1 MSKPTAIIAIHG
13 GTGPA
18 SDEMTPER
26 EKSSLEALAQ
36 IVRAGQKLLAEG
48 AGALDAVTEA
58 VRLLENCPLF
68 NAGKGAVFTAAGTH
82 ELDAALMDGKTLS
95 AGAVACV
102 RRLANPILAARAVM
116 EHSGHVLMVGEGAEE
131 FARNR
136 GLPLVEQSYFYTDF
150 RYAQW
155 QWAQADA
162 ARADIARKQN
172 SETGTVG
179 AVALDAAG
187 NLAAATSTGGMT
199 NKRVGR
205 VGDTPLIGA
214 GCYADRNVAVS
225 CTGLGETFIR
235 TVAGHDVSAQIEY
248 GRRSLREAA
257 EHTVMKRLP
266 QIQGR
271 GGMIAIDR
279 FGNVALPFNTE
290 CMYRGV
296 ARIGETPLA
305 AIYHDERGR

>member
-1 MSKPTAIIAIHG
+1 
-13 GTGPA
+13 
-18 SDEMTPER
+18 
-26 EKSSLEALAQ
+26 
-36 IVRAGQKLLAEG
+36 
-48 AGALDAVTEA
+48 
-58 VRLLENCPLF
+58 
-68 NAGKGAVFTAAGTH
+68 
-82 ELDAALMDGKTLS
+82 
-95 AGAVACV
+95 
-102 RRLANPILAARAVM
+102 M
-116 EHSGHVLMVGEGAEE
+116 EHSGHVLMAGEGAEE
-131 FARNR
+131 FARSR

-155 QWAQADA
+155 QRARADA
-162 ARADIARKQN
+162 ARADTARKQN

-248 GRRSLREAA
+248 GGRSLQEAA
-257 EHTVMKRLP
+257 EYTVMKRLP

-279 FGNVALPFNTE
+279 LGNVALPFNTE

-296 ARIGETPLA
+296 ARVGESPAT
-305 AIYHDERGR
+305 AIYAGGNPH

>member
-1 MSKPTAIIAIHG
+1 MRKPTAIIAIHG

-18 SDEMTPER
+18 SEEITPER
-26 EKSSLEALAQ
+26 ERSSLEVLEE
-36 IVRAGQKLLAEG
+36 IVCAGQKLLAEG
-48 AGALDAVTEA
+48 ADALDVVTEA
-58 VRLLENCPLF
+58 VRLLEDCPLF

-82 ELDAALMDGKTLS
+82 ELDAAVMDGKTLS

-102 RRLANPILAARAVM
+102 QRLANPILAARAVM
-116 EHSGHVLMVGEGAEE
+116 EHSGHVLLVGEGAEE
-131 FARNR
+131 FARSR
-136 GLPLVEQSYFYTDF
+136 GLQMVEQSYFHTDF

-155 QWAQADA
+155 QR
-162 ARADIARKQN
+162 ARAESAAANHARKQN

-214 GCYADRNVAVS
+214 GCYADRYVAVS
-225 CTGLGETFIR
+225 STGLGETFIR
-235 TVAGHDVSAQIEY
+235 AVAGHDVSAQIEY
-248 GRRSLREAA
+248 GGRSLQEAT
-257 EHTVMKRLP
+257 EYTVMKKLP

-279 FGNVALPFNTE
+279 LGNVALPFNTE
-290 CMYRGV
+290 CMYRGF
-296 ARIGETPLA
+296 ARVGDAPA
-305 AIYHDERGR
+305 VAIYPSDHRS

>member
-155 QWAQADA
+155 QRAQADA